1 MQRKFFKFI
10 KTKPKATLQNP
21 RPVVYVPIKLPPKN
35 YSTPS
40 EAVYNVVRIKNV
52 VGLYKVKHVSFF
64 EALLKRYSFLESLI
78 AAMKEEQRYGAF
90 FLIGSLLSVIGAV
103 IYFWL
108 DYEIALKSIL
118 ALAGIV
124 VALAYLSRRLKP
136 VCYIA
141 LLLLA
146 LVTGLASAKLEDL
159 RYSTKMLPKDSVTY
173 IKAKVLFLEQQKE
186 HKYRLLLKLLDTQHP
201 HLDFASTPDIIR
213 LSARSIPANLGVGD
227 NIEGRV
233 FLRALSGPVRPDNYD
248 FAFYNY
254 FQGIGAQG
262 FFLRAPQIYA
272 TNYHL
277 GFIATMS
284 IKISSLRVAL
294 AQRIKQHD
302 NSENG
307 AIAAALI
314 AGTHGGIS
322 QETNNALRIAGLA
335 HILAIS
341 GLHMSMITGLVFF
354 TIRGILSL
362 FMSFASY
369 FSIKKISA
377 SVALVAAS
385 CYFMLSGSSPSAQ
398 RSFIMVSIIF
408 LAIIFDRRAIT
419 LHNLSLAIWGAVLIY
434 PHQIL
439 DPSFQMSFSAAGAL
453 IAAYGFYA
461 RWKSEESLGHIPE
474 AQIGSVWLAGFMYI
488 KNIWQALFA
497 AATSSLVAG
506 AASGIFAAY
515 HFGNTAPFGV
525 ISNALIF
532 PVITF
537 IIMPFAVI
545 TVLAMIFHLEA
556 WPIFIMCKGII
567 LLKYIAFWVVSFSPH
582 IQIKYI
588 SSLTLAVLSLGFC
601 LLIILRTKLRL
612 IGAFIMFLGA
622 CMYYREPMPIALI
635 SENGKMV
642 AAINK
647 NKSVALA
654 YKRPSSFT
662 LINWQKAFGI
672 EHVFLPAKDT
682 EAHSSGQ
689 FICNTN
695 VCSHRLANEEIL
707 YVVANERG
715 KNLALQEQAT
725 PKIIFLNYKNYDMPQ
740 TETINNHTLIITKES
755 LATRG
760 ALEIFAGH
768 KLIWAINH
776 PVRSWNAYRKFSAI
790 ND

>member
-10 KTKPKATLQNP
+10 KAKPKATLQNL
-21 RPVVYVPIKLPPKN
+21 RPVVYVPIKLPPKT
-35 YSTPS
+35 YTSPA
-40 EAVYNVVRIKNV
+40 EAIYNVVRIKNAV
-52 VGLYKVKHVSFF
+52 AHSKTKYASFL
-64 EALLKRYSFLESLI
+64 EVLLKRYSFLESFI
-78 AAMKEEQRYGAF
+78 NAIKEEKRYGAF
-90 FLIGSLLSVIGAV
+90 FLIASLLSVVGAV

-108 DYEIALKSIL
+108 DYEIAIKSIL
-118 ALAGIV
+118 AVAGI
-124 VALAYLSRRLKP
+124 ALSLAYLSRRLKP
-136 VCYIA
+136 VASIF

-146 LVTGLASAKLEDL
+146 LLTGVAAAKLEDL
-159 RYSTKMLPKDSVTY
+159 RYSTKMLPKDTVTY
-173 IKAKVLFLEQQKE
+173 IKAKVLFLEQQKA

-201 HLDFASTPDIIR
+201 HLDGAPDIIR
-213 LSARSIPANLGVGD
+213 LSARIIPNDLGVGD

-262 FFLRAPQIYA
+262 FFLRAPQLYA
-272 TNYHL
+272 TNDKFDIITTISL
-277 GFIATMS
+277 
-284 IKISSLRVAL
+284 KISRLRFAL
-294 AQRIKQHD
+294 LQRIKQHD
-302 NSENG
+302 GSENG

-335 HILAIS
+335 HVLAIS
-341 GLHMSMITGLVFF
+341 GLHMSMITGIVFF

-377 SVALVAAS
+377 CVALVAAS
-385 CYFMLSGSSPSAQ
+385 CYFLLSGSSPSAQ
-398 RSFIMVSIIF
+398 RSFIMASIIF
-408 LAIIFDRRAIT
+408 LAIILDRRAIT
-419 LHNLSLAIWGAVLIY
+419 LHNLSLAIWVAVLIY

-453 IAAYGFYA
+453 IAAYGFYT
-461 RWKSEESLGHIPE
+461 RWKSEEGLGHIPGP
-474 AQIGSVWLAGFMYI
+474 QIGSVWLAGFMYI
-488 KNIWQALFA
+488 KNMWQALFA

-545 TVLAMIFHLEA
+545 AVLAMLFHLEA
-556 WPIFIMCKGII
+556 GPIFIMCKGIV

-582 IQIKYI
+582 IQVKYI

-612 IGAFIMFLGA
+612 IGFFIMLLGA
-622 CMYYREPMPIALI
+622 LMYYLEPIPIALI

-647 NKSVALA
+647 DRSLALA
-654 YKRPSSFT
+654 YKRPSNFT
-662 LINWQKAFGI
+662 LTNWQKAFGI
-672 EHVFLPAKDT
+672 EHILLPVSDA
-682 EAHSSGQ
+682 ESHSRLQ
-689 FICNTN
+689 FICNAD
-695 VCSHRLANEEIL
+695 VCSHRLVNGEML
-707 YVVANERG
+707 YVAANERG
-715 KNLALQEQAT
+715 KNLALQAQAAS
-725 PKIIFLNYKNYDMPQ
+725 KIIFLNYKNYDMPQ
-740 TETINNHTLIITKES
+740 TEISNNYHMLIIKKEN
-755 LATRG
+755 LAARG
-760 ALEIFAGH
+760 ALEIFADH
-768 KLIWAINH
+768 KLAWAINH
-776 PVRSWNAYRKFSAI
+776 PVRSWNAYRISSAR
-790 ND
+790 D